1 MKKLLILRHAKSSW
15 KEPSLSD
22 FQRPLNKRGTE
33 VAPRMGGWIAQNNLV
48 PDTILCST
56 AVRAQ
61 ETMALAI
68 EGGSLSSACISTEEL
83 YLAPPQA
90 YLDNLAQLPESQGSA
105 MVIGHNP
112 GIEELVYQLCG
123 EYLTMPTCALAVVD
137 LQIAQWDEL
146 FSSSV
151 RGELSHYILV
161 RDLE

>member
-33 VAPRMGGWIAQNNLV
+33 AAPRMGGWIAQNNLV

-68 EGGSLSSACISTEEL
+68 EGGPLDSACISTEEL

-90 YLDNLAQLPESQGSA
+90 YLENLAQLPESQTSA

-123 EYLTMPTCALAVVD
+123 EYRVMPTCALAVID

-151 RGELSHYILV
+151 SGELSRYILV

>member
-22 FQRPLNKRGTE
+22 FQRQLNKRGTE
-33 VAPRMGGWIAQNNLV
+33 AAPRMGGWIAQNNLV
-48 PDTILCST
+48 PDTIVCST

-61 ETMALAI
+61 ETMALVI
-68 EGGSLSSACISTEEL
+68 EGGPLDSACISTEEL
-83 YLAPPQA
+83 YLAPPQV
-90 YLDNLAQLPESQGSA
+90 YLENLAQLPEAQTSA

-123 EYLTMPTCALAVVD
+123 EYRVMPTCALAVID

-146 FSSSV
+146 FSASV
-151 RGELSHYILV
+151 SGELSRYILV
-161 RDLE
+161 RELE

>member
-22 FQRPLNKRGTE
+22 FQRPLNQRGTE
-33 VAPRMGGWIAQNNLV
+33 AAPRMGGWIAQNNLV
-48 PDTILCST
+48 PDTIVCST

-61 ETMALAI
+61 ETMALVI
-68 EGGSLSSACISTEEL
+68 EGGPLDSACISTEEL
-83 YLAPPQA
+83 YLAPPQV
-90 YLDNLAQLPESQGSA
+90 YLENLAQLPEAQTSA

-123 EYLTMPTCALAVVD
+123 EYRVMPTCALAVID

-146 FSSSV
+146 FSASV
-151 RGELSHYILV
+151 SGELSRYILV

>member
-33 VAPRMGGWIAQNNLV
+33 AAPRMGEWIAQNNLV
-48 PDTILCST
+48 PDTIVCST

-61 ETMALAI
+61 ETMALVI
-68 EGGSLSSACISTEEL
+68 EGGPLDSACISTEEL
-83 YLAPPQA
+83 YLAPPQV
-90 YLDNLAQLPESQGSA
+90 YLENLAQLPEAQTSA

-123 EYLTMPTCALAVVD
+123 EYRVMPTCALAVID

-146 FSSSV
+146 FSASV
-151 RGELSHYILV
+151 SGELSRYILV

>member
-33 VAPRMGGWIAQNNLV
+33 AAPRMGEWIAQNNLV

-68 EGGSLSSACISTEEL
+68 EGGHLDSACISTEEL

-90 YLDNLAQLPESQGSA
+90 YLENLAQLSEAQNSA

-123 EYLTMPTCALAVVD
+123 EYRVMPTCALAVID

-151 RGELSHYILV
+151 SGELSRYILV

>member
-33 VAPRMGGWIAQNNLV
+33 AAPRMGEWIAQNNLV
-48 PDTILCST
+48 PDTIVCST

-61 ETMALAI
+61 ETMALVI
-68 EGGSLSSACISTEEL
+68 EGGPLDSACISTEEL

-90 YLDNLAQLPESQGSA
+90 YLENLAQLPESQTSA

-112 GIEELVYQLCG
+112 GIEELVYQLCD
-123 EYLTMPTCALAVVD
+123 EYRVMPTCALAVID

-146 FSSSV
+146 FSASV
-151 RGELSHYILV
+151 SGELSRYILV